1 MKKHKAQ
8 KTDMR
13 EMLALAE
20 EAASKK
26 NFDETLRLFTV
37 CIQDYLKKNMPFR
50 AIAVAKRVRT
60 VLGPTPKVRSLIIR
74 LYTKT
79 GLYGDARQ
87 EYLLAASSLK
97 KDEIQL
103 FHALDEE
110 AFVELMSAMEIV
122 PIGKGKIVLKQHDQG
137 EDVFVVLSGTFE
149 VLRDSERLGIMGP
162 GDVFG
167 ELGFFCQGKR
177 SATVKAMEK
186 STLTRIP
193 SVHLKELQQKHP
205 RLKQILEVLYDKR
218 ILKKVKEDLGD
229 LSHAT
234 IKQEVL
240 ATLRYPKGQVIP
252 MDTHDALAVIKH
264 GVVEIDYDDKRLI
277 RKVYLKAGSM
287 IPKDQGFARAN
298 TNVVILLTRIHSELE
313 PGSKR

>member
-1 MKKHKAQ
+1 MKKHETQ

-26 NFDETLRLFTV
+26 NFDETLRLFTA

-103 FHALDEE
+103 FQTLDEE
-110 AFVELMSAMEIV
+110 AFIELMSAMEIV
-122 PIGKGKIVLKQHDQG
+122 PVGKGRVVLKQHDQG

-186 STLTRIP
+186 STLTKIP
-193 SVHLKELQQKHP
+193 SEHLKELQQKHP
-205 RLKQILEVLYDKR
+205 CLKQILEAVYDKR

-229 LSHAT
+229 LSPAA

-240 ATLRYPKGQVIP
+240 ATLHYPKGQVIP

-264 GVVEIDYDDKRLI
+264 GIVEIDYDDKRLK

-287 IPKDQGFARAN
+287 IPKDHGFARAN

-313 PGSKR
+313 PGSER